1 MSTDLGTAGEMESRE
16 LVHFVTQQTRF
27 ALINNIL
34 QHPEQLPSM
43 YELEELNPSVSEATV
58 YKHIQK
64 LIDAGIVKE
73 VALDD
78 DQPAGQGSPGSST
91 ATQRRAGPSS
101 TNTISSPRRKPSNR
115 STRPSLTSPR
125 RWSSTRI
132 PSPGRRVTLTELA
145 SSQYSITVRFRTH
158 PPASGT
164 PTTREAGRPRPRP
177 ASRGTGA
184 ARRSRLRVHTS
195 PPALGD
201 PLRRCRRG

>member
-1 MSTDLGTAGEMESRE
+1 
-16 LVHFVTQQTRF
+16 
-27 ALINNIL
+27 
-34 QHPEQLPSM
+34 M

-73 VALDD
+73 VALTMTS
-78 DQPAGQGSPGSST
+78 AGRDIPGSST
-91 ATQRRAGPSS
+91 ASQRRAGPSS

-145 SSQYSITVRFRTH
+145 SSQYSITVRFCTH

-164 PTTREAGRPRPRP
+164 PTTREAGRPRPRL

-184 ARRSRLRVHTS
+184 ARRSHLRVHTS

-201 PLRRCRRG
+201 PLRRRRRG

>member
-1 MSTDLGTAGEMESRE
+1 
-16 LVHFVTQQTRF
+16 
-27 ALINNIL
+27 
-34 QHPEQLPSM
+34 M

-78 DQPAGQGSPGSST
+78 DQRRQGYPWKFYGLT
-91 ATQRRAGPSS
+91 EEGRTFLDEH
-101 TNTISSPRRKPSNR
+101 NLSPRRKPSNR

-132 PSPGRRVTLTELA
+132 PLA
-145 SSQYSITVRFRTH
+145 RTTRNPYRISFVSVLDHRSILYS
-158 PPASGT
+158 PASFWN
-164 PTTREAGRPRPRP
+164 PTTREAGRPRPRL

-184 ARRSRLRVHTS
+184 ARRSHLRVHTS
-195 PPALGD
+195 PPASRSFVD
-201 PLRRCRRG
+201 ADVAE